1 MISTNGYDA
10 GYAAINGSNGTSG
23 ISGTTPTR
31 GERARSME
39 HQQVGAWSVAPVED
53 PGARTGVI
61 GAALQHNGS
70 AVPGRAV
77 ESLHRTAGYVIR
89 LSGGVGGG
97 YREVSPYPESAS

>member
-1 MISTNGYDA
+1 MDTTQ
-10 GYAAINGSNGTSG
+10 AALLSMEAMGTSG
-23 ISGTTPTR
+23 LSGTTQTR
-31 GERARSME
+31 GERARSMG
-39 HQQVGAWSVAPVED
+39 HQQVGAWPVAPVED
-53 PGARTGVI
+53 PGARTGVA

-97 YREVSPYPESAS
+97 EPRGFSLSRIGVQFQ